1 MSMHRWGASFSKS
14 ACTHK
19 TTKAALT
26 QLTQSLSEELK
37 EAGLGHHH
45 LDRSIEQLLGVNNPA
60 SKQGEAFSVGSEE
73 TALADAQ

>member
-19 TTKAALT
+19 ATKAALT

-37 EAGLGHHH
+37 ESGLGHHH
-45 LDRSIEQLLGVNNPA
+45 LDHSVEGLLDVNKPA
-60 SKQGEAFSVGSEE
+60 SK
-73 TALADAQ
+73 